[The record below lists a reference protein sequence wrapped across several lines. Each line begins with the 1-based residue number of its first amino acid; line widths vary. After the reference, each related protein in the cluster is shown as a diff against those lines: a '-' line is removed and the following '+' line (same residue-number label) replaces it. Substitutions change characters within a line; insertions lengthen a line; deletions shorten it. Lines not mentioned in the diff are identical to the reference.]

1 MKNKIIKKCL
11 RLKHYIL
18 IATFGGF
25 TMTLNGYDRITGEAF
40 ASRSEVIGQNGMVAT
55 SHPLATQIGLDILK
69 QGGTAIDAAI
79 AANIALGLMEPTGNG
94 IGGDLFAIVWDAKT
108 QQLHGLNAS
117 GPAPKNL
124 TIDYFIEKGLKKIPS
139 YGPLPVTVP
148 GAVDG
153 WVKLHEKF
161 GKMDFKLL
169 FEPTI
174 EYAKSGFPVTETI
187 AYYLDRSQKRFENYP
202 NFNDVWVKNGRM
214 PQKGEIFK
222 NPQLAK
228 TLQVIASKGRAGFY
242 EGPIAK
248 TMADFI
254 QSQGGF
260 LTYEDLASFHSEWTP
275 PVSSNYRGYEVWE
288 LPPNGQGIAALQI
301 LNMLENYDLKSL
313 GLFSAEYIHLFTE
326 AKKLAFADRAKY
338 YADPL
343 FENIPVEELISKSYA
358 KERIKLIDANKVAK
372 TDEAGILKNGDTIY
386 LTAADQYGN
395 MISLIQSNY
404 RGMGSG
410 MVPPGLGF
418 MLQDRGEL
426 FSLDKNHKNSLKGGK
441 RPFHTII
448 PAFVTKDG
456 KPFMSFGVMGG
467 ATQPQAHAQI
477 IINMIDF
484 GLNLQEAGDAP
495 RIVHSGSSQPTD
507 EIMKDGGT
515 LSIES
520 GFGKTIEE
528 ELIAKGH
535 VLQYEKGIFGGY
547 QAIMLK
553 DGVYYGAS
561 ETRKDGQAAG
571 Y

>member
-1 MKNKIIKKCL
+1 MSNSG
-11 RLKHYIL
+11 Y
-18 IATFGGF
+18 
-25 TMTLNGYDRITGEAF
+25 GYDRITGEKF

-94 IGGDLFAIVWDAKT
+94 IGGDLFAIVWDANEKK
-108 QQLHGLNAS
+108 LHGLNAS
-117 GPAPKNL
+117 GPAPKNIS
-124 TIDYFIEKGLKKIPS
+124 IDYFVNNGLNKIPS

-161 GKMDFKLL
+161 GKMDFQSL

-174 EYAKSGFPVTETI
+174 EYAENGFPVTETI
-187 AYYLDRSQKRFENYP
+187 AYYLDRSKKRFENYP
-202 NFNDVWVKNGRM
+202 NFRDVWLKNGKM
-214 PQKGEIFK
+214 PAKGEIFK

-228 TLQVIASKGRAGFY
+228 TLKIIADQGRAGFY
-242 EGPIAK
+242 EGHVAT

-260 LTYEDLASFHSEWTP
+260 LSYEDLSSFHSEWTP
-275 PVSSNYRGYEVWE
+275 PVSSNYRGYDVWE

-301 LNMLENYDLKSL
+301 LNILENYNIKKM

-338 YADPL
+338 YADPD
-343 FENIPVEELISKSYA
+343 FSKIPVQELISKSYA
-358 KERIKLIDANKVAK
+358 KDRAKLINLSKAAK
-372 TDEAGILKNGDTIY
+372 TDQPGVLESGDTIY

-410 MVPPGLGF
+410 MMPPGLGF

-426 FSLDKNHKNSLKGGK
+426 FSLDKNHRNALEGGK

-507 EIMKDGGT
+507 EVMTDGGS

-520 GFGKTIEE
+520 GFGKKIEKQ
-528 ELIAKGH
+528 LTKKGH
-535 VLQYEKGIFGGY
+535 TIKYEKGIFGGY

>member
-1 MKNKIIKKCL
+1 MI
-11 RLKHYIL
+11 RIL
-18 IATFGGF
+18 SFILLL
-25 TMTLNGYDRITGEAF
+25 TMSNSGYGYDRITGEKF

-94 IGGDLFAIVWDAKT
+94 IGGDLFAIVWDANEKK
-108 QQLHGLNAS
+108 LHGLNAS
-117 GPAPKNL
+117 GPAPKNIS
-124 TIDYFIEKGLKKIPS
+124 IDYFVKNGLNKIPS

-161 GKMDFKLL
+161 GKMDFQSL

-174 EYAKSGFPVTETI
+174 EYAENGFPVTETI
-187 AYYLDRSQKRFENYP
+187 AYYLDRSKKRFENYP
-202 NFNDVWVKNGRM
+202 NFRDVWLKNGKM
-214 PQKGEIFK
+214 PAKGEIFK

-228 TLQVIASKGRAGFY
+228 TLRIIADQGRAGFY
-242 EGPIAK
+242 EGRVAT

-260 LTYEDLASFHSEWTP
+260 LSYEDLSSFHSEWTP
-275 PVSSNYRGYEVWE
+275 PVSSNYRGYDVWE

-301 LNMLENYDLKSL
+301 LNILENYNIKKM

-338 YADPL
+338 YADPD
-343 FENIPVEELISKSYA
+343 FSKIPVQELISKSYA
-358 KERIKLIDANKVAK
+358 KDRAKLINLSEAAQ
-372 TDEAGILKNGDTIY
+372 TDQPGVLESGDTIY
-386 LTAADQYGN
+386 LTAADKYGN

-410 MVPPGLGF
+410 MMPPGLGF

-426 FSLDKNHKNSLKGGK
+426 FSLDKNHRNALEGGK

-507 EIMKDGGT
+507 EVMTDGGT

-520 GFGKTIEE
+520 GFGKEIEKQ
-528 ELIAKGH
+528 LTKKGH
-535 VLQYEKGIFGGY
+535 NIKYEKGIFGGY
-547 QAIMLK
+547 QAIMLE

>member
-1 MKNKIIKKCL
+1 MKLKL
-11 RLKHYIL
+11 HFFMALLMSTSGYGFDRL
-18 IATFGGF
+18 
-25 TMTLNGYDRITGEAF
+25 TGEKF

-69 QGGTAIDAAI
+69 KGGTAIDAAI

-108 QQLHGLNAS
+108 KQLYGLNAS
-117 GPAPKNL
+117 GPAPKNIS
-124 TIDYFIEKGLKKIPS
+124 IDYFKSKNLNKIPS

-153 WVKLHEKF
+153 WVQLHQRF
-161 GKMDFKLL
+161 GNQEFKAL
-169 FEPTI
+169 FKPTI
-174 EYAKSGFPVTETI
+174 DYAVNGFPITETI
-187 AYYLDRSQKRFENYP
+187 AYYLEKSVDRFKDYP
-202 NFNDVWVKNGRM
+202 NFKDVWLKNGST
-214 PQKGEIFK
+214 PTKGEIFK

-228 TLQVIASKGRAGFY
+228 TLQLIADNGRAGFY
-242 EGPIAK
+242 EGEVAH
-248 TMADFI
+248 TMANFI
-254 QSQGGF
+254 QAEGGL
-260 LTYEDLASFHSEWTP
+260 LTYEDLFSFHAEWTP
-275 PVSSNYRGYEVWE
+275 PVSSNYRGYDVWE

-301 LNMLENYDLKSL
+301 LNILEEFDLSKM
-313 GLFSAEYIHLFTE
+313 GLFSSEYIHLFTE
-326 AKKLAFADRAKY
+326 AKKIAFADRAKY
-338 YADPL
+338 YADPR
-343 FENIPVEELISKSYA
+343 FSEIPVQELISKDYA
-358 KERIKLIDANKVAK
+358 RARAK
-372 TDEAGILKNGDTIY
+372 NINFTKAAISDEAGVLKNGDTIY

-410 MVPPGLGF
+410 MMPPGLGF

-426 FSLDKNHKNSLKGGK
+426 FSLDASHKNALVGGK

-448 PAFVTKDG
+448 PAFITKDG

-477 IINMIDF
+477 IINMVDF
-484 GLNLQEAGDAP
+484 GMNLQEAGDAP

-507 EIMKDGGT
+507 EIMLDGGS
-515 LSIES
+515 LSLEK
-520 GFGKTIEE
+520 GFGLKIEQ
-528 ELIAKGH
+528 ELIRLGH
-535 VLQYEKGIFGGY
+535 RIKYEKGIFGGY

-553 DGVYYGAS
+553 DNVYFGAS
-561 ETRKDGQAAG
+561 ESRKDGQASG

>member
-1 MKNKIIKKCL
+1 MSNSG
-11 RLKHYIL
+11 Y
-18 IATFGGF
+18 
-25 TMTLNGYDRITGEAF
+25 GYDRITGEKF

-94 IGGDLFAIVWDAKT
+94 IGGDLFAIVWDANEKK
-108 QQLHGLNAS
+108 LHGLNAS
-117 GPAPKNL
+117 GPAPKNIS
-124 TIDYFIEKGLKKIPS
+124 IDYFVKNGLNKIPS

-161 GKMDFKLL
+161 GKMDFQSL

-174 EYAKSGFPVTETI
+174 EYAENGFPVTETI
-187 AYYLDRSQKRFENYP
+187 AYYLDRSKKRFENYP
-202 NFNDVWVKNGRM
+202 NFRDVWLKNGKM
-214 PQKGEIFK
+214 PAKGEIFK

-228 TLQVIASKGRAGFY
+228 TLKIIADQGRAGFY
-242 EGPIAK
+242 EGRVAT

-260 LTYEDLASFHSEWTP
+260 LSYEDLSSFHSEWTP
-275 PVSSNYRGYEVWE
+275 PVSSNYRGYDVWE

-301 LNMLENYDLKSL
+301 LNILENYNIKKM

-338 YADPL
+338 YADPN
-343 FENIPVEELISKSYA
+343 FSKIPVQELISKSYA
-358 KERIKLIDANKVAK
+358 KDRAKLINLSEAAQ
-372 TDEAGILKNGDTIY
+372 TDQPGVLESGDTIY
-386 LTAADQYGN
+386 LTAADKYGN

-410 MVPPGLGF
+410 MMPPGLGF

-426 FSLDKNHKNSLKGGK
+426 FSLDKNHRNALEGGK

-507 EIMKDGGT
+507 EVMTDGGS

-520 GFGKTIEE
+520 GFGKKIEKQ
-528 ELIAKGH
+528 LTKKGH
-535 VLQYEKGIFGGY
+535 TIKYEKGIFGGY

>member
-1 MKNKIIKKCL
+1 MSNSG
-11 RLKHYIL
+11 Y
-18 IATFGGF
+18 
-25 TMTLNGYDRITGEAF
+25 GYDRITGEKF

-94 IGGDLFAIVWDAKT
+94 IGGDLFAIVWDANEKK
-108 QQLHGLNAS
+108 LHGLNAS
-117 GPAPKNL
+117 GPAPKNIS
-124 TIDYFIEKGLKKIPS
+124 IDYFVKNGLNKIPS

-161 GKMDFKLL
+161 GKMDFQSL

-174 EYAKSGFPVTETI
+174 EYAENGFPVTETI
-187 AYYLDRSQKRFENYP
+187 AYYLARSKKRFENYP
-202 NFNDVWVKNGRM
+202 NFRDVWLKNGKM
-214 PQKGEIFK
+214 PAKGEIFK

-228 TLQVIASKGRAGFY
+228 TLKIIADQGRAGFY
-242 EGPIAK
+242 EGHVAT

-260 LTYEDLASFHSEWTP
+260 LSYEDLSSFHSEWTP
-275 PVSSNYRGYEVWE
+275 PVSSNYRGYDVWE

-301 LNMLENYDLKSL
+301 LNILENYNIKKM

-326 AKKLAFADRAKY
+326 AKKLVFADRAKY
-338 YADPL
+338 YADPD
-343 FENIPVEELISKSYA
+343 FSKIPVQELISKSYA
-358 KERIKLIDANKVAK
+358 KDRAKLINLSEAAQ
-372 TDEAGILKNGDTIY
+372 TDQPGVLESGDTIY

-410 MVPPGLGF
+410 MMPPGLGF

-426 FSLDKNHKNSLKGGK
+426 FSLDKNHRNALEGGK

-507 EIMKDGGT
+507 EVMTDGGT

-520 GFGKTIEE
+520 GFGKEIEKQ
-528 ELIAKGH
+528 LTKKGH
-535 VLQYEKGIFGGY
+535 NIKYEKGIFGGY
-547 QAIMLK
+547 QAIMLE

>member
-1 MKNKIIKKCL
+1 MIKIFGF
-11 RLKHYIL
+11 IL
-18 IATFGGF
+18 LI
-25 TMTLNGYDRITGEAF
+25 TMTQSGHGYDRITGEKF

-69 QGGTAIDAAI
+69 QGGTAVDAAI

-94 IGGDLFAIVWDAKT
+94 IGGDLFAIVWDAKSKK
-108 QQLHGLNAS
+108 LHGLNAS
-117 GPAPKNL
+117 GPAPQN
-124 TIDYFIEKGLKKIPS
+124 ISIEYFTENNLKKIPS

-161 GKMDFKLL
+161 GKLEFKSL
-169 FEPTI
+169 FSPTI
-174 EYAKSGFPVTETI
+174 EYANNGFPVTETI
-187 AYYLDRSQKRFENYP
+187 AYYLDRSKERFQNYP
-202 NFNDVWVKNGRM
+202 NFKKVWLKNGRM
-214 PQKGEIFK
+214 PIKGEIFK
-222 NPQLAK
+222 NPQLAR
-228 TLQVIASKGRAGFY
+228 TLSIIAEKGRSGFY
-242 EGPIAK
+242 EGEIAQ
-248 TMADFI
+248 TIADFI
-254 QSQGGF
+254 QLQGGF
-260 LTYEDLASFHSEWTP
+260 LSYEDLSSFHSEWTP
-275 PVSSNYRGYEVWE
+275 PVSSNYRGYDVWE

-301 LNMLENYDLKSL
+301 LNILENYNLKKM
-313 GLFSAEYIHLFTE
+313 GLFSSEYIHLFTE

-338 YADPL
+338 YADPN
-343 FENIPVEELISKSYA
+343 FSNIPVKELISKSYA
-358 KERIKLIDANKVAK
+358 KERAKLINMTKAALA
-372 TDEAGILKNGDTIY
+372 DEPGILESGDTIY
-386 LTAADQYGN
+386 LTAADKYGN

-410 MVPPGLGF
+410 MMPPGLGF

-426 FSLDKNHKNSLKGGK
+426 FSLDKSHRNALQGGK

-448 PAFVTKDG
+448 PAFVTLDG
-456 KPFMSFGVMGG
+456 EPFMSFGVMGG

-477 IINMIDF
+477 IINMVDF

-507 EIMKDGGT
+507 EMMTNGGK
-515 LSIES
+515 LSLES
-520 GFGKTIEE
+520 GFSKSIEN
-528 ELIAKGH
+528 ELTAKGH
-535 VLQYEKGIFGGY
+535 KLEYQRGVFGGY

-561 ETRKDGQAAG
+561 ESRKDGQAAG